1 MIKDKYIS
9 EVLSQE
15 WKHIKSGKSVK
26 VVEWDESMQ
35 GFIVDDGGVD
45 LQLYMYKEFFHF
57 FVIRS
62 NERIWVYQDS
72 TEKDQKNKAGWLCVM
87 NGISIFN
94 KFGDTDT
101 HKESMVLSSYVK
113 ERIDDVHYT
122 TKNNLQPPW
131 LEEKVG
137 Y

>member
-72 TEKDQKNKAGWLCVM
+72 M

>member
-1 MIKDKYIS
+1 MVKEKYIS

-15 WKHIKSGKSVK
+15 WKHIQSGKRIN
-26 VVEWDESMQ
+26 VVDWDITMQ
-35 GFIVDDGGVD
+35 GFIVDGGGTD
-45 LQLYMYKEFFHF
+45 LQLYMYKEFFDY
-57 FVIRS
+57 FVISS
-62 NERIWVYQDS
+62 NERIWVYQDNA
-72 TEKDQKNKAGWLCVM
+72 EKDQKNKAGWLCIM
-87 NGISIFN
+87 NGIAIFS
-94 KFGDTDT
+94 KFSDMDT

-131 LEEKVG
+131 LEEKVV